1 MSDAGGGAKR
11 RRRGADEREI
21 NVSTTSSKYGA
32 FIWPIP
38 ATAATLALWPKRKV
52 IWLLKSSYKEG
63 KYPTKAAAEEA
74 FELHILCNGLKKD
87 MSEFITPGWREG
99 GDDEELY
106 PAEEDSDVGDGDG
119 DGGGAGGGQSAALR
133 CPTACHKGP
142 SCPRLAGHREF
153 LALFTRLKRKA
164 ARVFKS
170 PGLASRIDEATSR

>member
-1 MSDAGGGAKR
+1 MSDSGGGAKR
-11 RRRGADEREI
+11 RRRGAEYG
-21 NVSTTSSKYGA
+21 NTSSKYGN

-38 ATAATLALWPKRKV
+38 ATGGKV
-52 IWLLKSSYKEG
+52 VWLLNSSYKEG
-63 KYPTKAAAEEA
+63 RYPTKAAAEEA

-119 DGGGAGGGQSAALR
+119 DVGGAGGGQSAALR

-142 SCPRLAGHREF
+142 GCPRLAGHREF